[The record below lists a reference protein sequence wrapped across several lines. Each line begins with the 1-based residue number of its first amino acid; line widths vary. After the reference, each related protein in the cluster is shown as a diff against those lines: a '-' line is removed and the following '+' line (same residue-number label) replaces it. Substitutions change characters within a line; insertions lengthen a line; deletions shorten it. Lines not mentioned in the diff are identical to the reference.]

1 MHLSCCCCCQVA
13 SVVSDSVQPQLS
25 GTNAVSLFTFLQS
38 PSSSAIAVVG
48 GSICRIAGWG
58 AIIHI
63 WRPEITYGCDI
74 SCLLIWQEIF
84 SHKKQLAPSSR
95 DLPVSLNQARG
106 DPSGMPA
113 PVSCST
119 IWVPFLQPLSTSR
132 EASFRLHVGTVSLIC
147 FSLPLLSEWPASEN
161 PAPLPDC

>member
-1 MHLSCCCCCQVA
+1 MAASCI
-13 SVVSDSVQPQLS
+13 PQ
-25 GTNAVSLFTFLQS
+25 
-38 PSSSAIAVVG
+38 SSSAITVVG

-63 WRPEITYGCDI
+63 WRPEITDGCDI

-95 DLPVSLNQARG
+95 DIPVSLNQASG

-119 IWVPFLQPLSTSR
+119 IWIPFLQPLPG
-132 EASFRLHVGTVSLIC
+132 ASELPAPAEKPALDSMLELFVWFAFRCLCYQNGLPQRI
-147 FSLPLLSEWPASEN
+147 LPLCLTVKLKSLCSGPAHLWWQEGRN
-161 PAPLPDC
+161 